1 MPPTTEQETS
11 HRHALRGSFTLIELL
26 IVIAIIAVL
35 ATPESQTYLAQAGK
49 NPNMFQVGN
58 NLALGGGQYWVLVPA
73 NSTFGT
79 PNFWVMK
86 YDAKCFAGTTPL
98 TAPNTGY
105 DTYANN
111 TQPCTGSYS
120 AGSAPDGYP
129 IANINQPTA
138 ASYCAS
144 IGAHLI
150 TNNEWQTIAW
160 NAENVAQ
167 NWSGG
172 AVGSGYVYSGHNDN
186 APADALEA
194 SPDDSDG
201 YYGETN
207 TGGNQRRT
215 LTLSNGSVVWDLA
228 GNVWEWTNDTIEGA
242 NQPYGGTPGFT
253 WREYNGITNWG
264 TMSEQTAGPLN
275 STWSSTQGIGEI
287 YSDGTSGNTTVYG
300 FRRGASWGSGA
311 NAGVEVLVLNY
322 TPGNSGNGLGFRC
335 VR

>member
-86 YDAKCFAGTTPL
+86 YDAKCFSGTTAL

-105 DTYANN
+105 DTYDNN

-120 AGSAPDGYP
+120 VGSAPGGYP
-129 IANINQPTA
+129 IADINQTTA
-138 ASYCAS
+138 ASYCAA

-150 TNNEWQTIAW
+150 TNDEWQTIAW
-160 NAENVAQ
+160 NAENVAS

-215 LTLSNGSVVWDLA
+215 LTLSNGSVIWDLA
-228 GNVWEWTNDTIEGA
+228 GNVWEWTNDTIAGA
-242 NQPYGGTPGFT
+242 NEPYGDTPAFA
-253 WREYNGITNWG
+253 WREFTAITSWG
-264 TMSEQTAGPLN
+264 TITQQTAGPLN
-275 STWSSTQGIGEI
+275 STWNSTQGIGEI
-287 YSDGTSGNTTVYG
+287 YSDGTASNTTVYG
-300 FRRGASWGSGA
+300 FLRGGTWDYGT
-311 NAGVEVLVLNY
+311 NAGAETLVLNA
-322 TPGNSGNGLGFRC
+322 TPGGTNYGFGFRC
-335 VR
+335 AR